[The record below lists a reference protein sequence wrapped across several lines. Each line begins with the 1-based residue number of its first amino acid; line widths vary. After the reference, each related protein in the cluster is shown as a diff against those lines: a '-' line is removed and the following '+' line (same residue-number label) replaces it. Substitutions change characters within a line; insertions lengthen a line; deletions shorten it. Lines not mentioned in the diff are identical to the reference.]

1 MRHVPEEGNDDEKE
15 SALSALRGC
24 VRRRRDRRHRG
35 RGSPRPVAP
44 FRHGGCYNDPAC
56 WTDGK
61 VPPYGEDNL
70 YGYVNVQNN
79 DVTIKAPPE
88 GLVESS
94 GTIFLGGGSTV
105 HTLTIDTRGT
115 FWEKRNVKAATD
127 WWGTPFA
134 RNLSGAHVFNFENF
148 IRNAV
153 TPTVWLRGFLQVG
166 RFPDWVF
173 QFVFVE
179 HAM

>member
-1 MRHVPEEGNDDEKE
+1 MKKNLLCLLCAAVSVAAVTADTVD
-15 SALSALRGC
+15 A
-24 VRRRRDRRHRG
+24 DHRVQWLP
-35 RGSPRPVAP
+35 SVTE
-44 FRHGGCYNDPAC
+44 GCYNDPAC